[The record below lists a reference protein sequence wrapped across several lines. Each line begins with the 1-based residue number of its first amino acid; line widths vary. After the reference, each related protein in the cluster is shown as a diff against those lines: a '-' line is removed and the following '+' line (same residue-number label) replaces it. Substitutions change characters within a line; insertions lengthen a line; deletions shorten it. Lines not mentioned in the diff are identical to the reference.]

1 MYFSK
6 PEKSQRKLSVGRDPF
21 QKCSEC
27 TVSKVNVLEAFEGAY
42 CCKSRCF
49 FQSGTLLFKKLSVPW
64 KIGSPKK
71 PKPTVKPMALIII

>member
-27 TVSKVNVLEAFEGAY
+27 TISKANVLGAFEGHTVASPDVFSNPES
-42 CCKSRCF
+42 CFSR
-49 FQSGTLLFKKLSVPW
+49 S
-64 KIGSPKK
+64 
-71 PKPTVKPMALIII
+71 